1 MEPIRNFRDLT
12 DKLKNSAVPRRIA
25 VAGAEDPNTL
35 GAIQRAVE
43 AGFARAILIGNP
55 ERITGLAR
63 QYGLSDAYC
72 QVIEAGSVEAATVL
86 AVKLVKTGEADILMK
101 GLVNTDIFLKA
112 VLHKDNGLMI
122 PGAVMSYVCA
132 LQIPAYHKLLFVT
145 DTAVLPAPDLRQK
158 TAMLQYALEMTKHF
172 GIQKPKIALIG
183 ASEKAGNQSQTAID
197 CSILSKMADRGQFG
211 DCIVDG
217 PLDVF
222 LACDPESLTIKNV
235 QTPVGGDADV
245 LLFPTLDACNA
256 FYKGLVRFAGAELA
270 GLIRG
275 TQKPV
280 VVMSRSES
288 ENSKFYCIA
297 LACMM
302 ASEK

>member
-1 MEPIRNFRDLT
+1 MESIRNFQELT
-12 DKLKNSAVPRRIA
+12 EKLTGLEISSRIA
-25 VAGAEDPNTL
+25 VARAEDPNTL
-35 GAIQRAVE
+35 GAIKRATE
-43 AGFARAILIGNP
+43 AGFVRAILIGNQK
-55 ERITGLAR
+55 RISDIAGQIGLNAASY
-63 QYGLSDAYC
+63 QILEAETDA
-72 QVIEAGSVEAATVL
+72 SATEL
-86 AVKLVKTGEADILMK
+86 AVELVKTGEADILMK
-101 GLVNTDIFLKA
+101 GLVNTDLFLKA
-112 VLHKDNGLMI
+112 VLSKDNGLMI

-158 TAMLQYALEMTKHF
+158 TAMLQYSLEMTKRF
-172 GIQKPKIALIG
+172 GIHRPKIALIG
-183 ASEKAGNQSQTAID
+183 ASEKAGNHSQTAID
-197 CSILSKMADRGQFG
+197 CSILCKMAERGQLG

-222 LACDPESLTIKNV
+222 LACDPESLLIKNV
-235 QTPVGGDADV
+235 QTPIGGDADV
-245 LLFPTLDACNA
+245 LLFPTLEACNA

-288 ENSKFYCIA
+288 ENSKFYCLA
-297 LACMM
+297 LACLM
-302 ASEK
+302 ASEN